1 MSRRFTLL
9 LSFVVVAGC
18 KKDRPKVEPHEDA
31 RPMRVFVFDASA
43 AAAASAALVKPDA
56 GAIEDFEDE
65 FGYGHVDAG
74 TVDPKR
80 LASPAY
86 EPYANARF
94 HFGLDVPTSF
104 NALDEPDNGDGMVWR
119 FGNSGVIAASGRY
132 AIDDAPPT
140 CPNSKNVTAHRT
152 GKNTCW
158 STGKKD
164 GFIFWYHVI
173 RKGDVE
179 QSLRFEYAESLKDAM
194 DPIVNHVSAS
204 WNP

>member
-119 FGNSGVIAASGRY
+119 FGNSGVIAA
-132 AIDDAPPT
+132 
-140 CPNSKNVTAHRT
+140 
-152 GKNTCW
+152 
-158 STGKKD
+158 
-164 GFIFWYHVI
+164 
-173 RKGDVE
+173 
-179 QSLRFEYAESLKDAM
+179 
-194 DPIVNHVSAS
+194 
-204 WNP
+204 